1 MYIALLNSLSN
12 RFRNELTRTEVMAAK
27 FLSENSTPER
37 LGEKRSEVLDF
48 VERHKRV
55 GRRVVLVTV
64 GDRTLRRK
72 TVTDALL

>member
-1 MYIALLNSLSN
+1 
-12 RFRNELTRTEVMAAK
+12 MAAK

-64 GDRTLRRK
+64 GSRTLRRK
-72 TVTDALL
+72 TVTNALL